1 MRLVA
6 IVGPTA
12 TGKTRLAVE
21 VAHELGSEIVS
32 VDSRQVYRGLDIG
45 SGKDLGEY
53 RAVAPPVAAH
63 LVDIADP
70 AEVYTVFHYQR
81 DCYRILAEA
90 AERSP
95 FREGRPMVM
104 AGGTGLYLEAVIRGF
119 RIPDVAGDEP
129 LRAELMALDREEL
142 VERLKKESPDLAART
157 DTSSRKRVVRAL
169 EIAAREKEGPIRHS
183 DPPPMHMEPLVF
195 VVDIERPELHRRI
208 DARLDERLGEGL
220 VEEVRALLGGGLP
233 RERLM
238 QLGLEYREVTEH
250 LTGEK
255 SYDDM
260 VADLRRG
267 IRLFAKR
274 QQTWFRGLDRRGI
287 PTHRVEPGQKDVILE
302 ALSSGR

>member
-1 MRLVA
+1 MRLAA

-21 VAHELGSEIVS
+21 VAHEIGSEIIS

-81 DCYRILAEA
+81 DCYRVLAEA
-90 AERSP
+90 VERSP
-95 FREGRPMVM
+95 FREGTPMVM

-129 LRAELMALDREEL
+129 FRSALLELDREE
-142 VERLKKESPDLAART
+142 VVDRLWKENPRLAVRT
-157 DTSSRKRVVRAL
+157 DLSSRKRVVRAL
-169 EIAAREKEGPIRHS
+169 EISAQERSGPIRYS
-183 DPPPMHMEPLVF
+183 DPPPLHMEPMVF
-195 VVDIERPELHRRI
+195 VVDTERPELHRRI

-220 VEEVRALLGGGLP
+220 VEEVRGLLGGGLP

-255 SYDDM
+255 SYDRM
-260 VADLRRG
+260 VDDLRRG

-274 QQTWFRGLDRRGI
+274 QQTWFRGLDRRGVPSRRI
-287 PTHRVEPGQKDVILE
+287 GPGERDVILT
-302 ALSSGR
+302 ALAKED